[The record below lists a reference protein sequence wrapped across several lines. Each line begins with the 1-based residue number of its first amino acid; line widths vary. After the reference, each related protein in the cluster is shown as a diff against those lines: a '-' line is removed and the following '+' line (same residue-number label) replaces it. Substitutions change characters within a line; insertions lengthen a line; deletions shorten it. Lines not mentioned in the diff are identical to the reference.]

1 MPLRMKIALILATAV
16 ALTIAILWMR
26 ADMETW
32 AETTVLTIDEP
43 EERFVVVKP
52 GDTLWQIA
60 RREYP
65 DGHTGKMVYEILAVN
80 PEIGRDCVIRPGQK
94 VRLP

>member
-1 MPLRMKIALILATAV
+1 MPLRMKIALILATAA
-16 ALTIAILWMR
+16 ALTIVILWVKS
-26 ADMETW
+26 DMETW

-43 EERFVVVKP
+43 EERFVTVKP

-60 RREYP
+60 RREYS
-65 DGHTGKMVYEILAVN
+65 GAHTGKMVHEILAVN
-80 PEIGRDCVIRPGQK
+80 PEIGRDCVIRPGQR

>member
-1 MPLRMKIALILATAV
+1 MSRLSKVIVMLVVGV
-16 ALTIAILWMR
+16 ALTLIASWVK
-26 ADMETW
+26 ADWEAW
-32 AETTVLTIDEP
+32 LDKPLVIEEP
-43 EERFVVVKP
+43 EERHVVVRP

-60 RREYP
+60 RREYS
-65 DGHTGKMVYEILAVN
+65 GAHTGKMVYEILAVN